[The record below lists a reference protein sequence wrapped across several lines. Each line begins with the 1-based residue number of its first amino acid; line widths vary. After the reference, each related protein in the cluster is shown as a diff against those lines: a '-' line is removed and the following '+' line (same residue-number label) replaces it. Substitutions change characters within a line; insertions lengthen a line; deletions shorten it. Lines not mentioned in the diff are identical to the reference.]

1 MHFTHDMK
9 YLFIAEKPSLMRDVQ
24 ACYQNHKQEVTE
36 RVGEIDFTA
45 LSGHVCTNFMPTD
58 YGEWKDK
65 SWKAIVYP
73 MIPDPWQ
80 IKPIADRRKQETLAQ
95 IKRRAA
101 DYDGIIVGTDSDVEG
116 YGIYWL
122 MEQYL
127 GLNEKPALRFI
138 EHSLTD
144 AEILKSL
151 LTMTDYHQN
160 PTHVHFVQSF
170 LIRSRADWLFGMN
183 ASRMLTNK
191 RGSLIKAGRVKSP
204 TIKLVY
210 DNSMAIENFA
220 NRKYFVL
227 EAAYGYPVAEAGEK
241 AASDEAVG
249 TSEAAT
255 IDEGSVFKSVLQN
268 EEGDAQFEN
277 PRLFASYA
285 LEGIVT
291 AVETK
296 RSASHAPKLFD
307 LAALQAE
314 AGSKYKFKPDQT
326 LELVQRLYEKHKVI
340 SYPRTQCRYVST
352 EKAKEF
358 AAMIENL
365 AVFEDLKLI
374 ADGIDPG
381 VFEKILKDK
390 AVVNDAEVA
399 KESHDALLPTLKRP
413 DLSRMSA
420 DEQIICRMIYTRLL
434 AQFLPK
440 LSEDKTTIQIR
451 HAEVDEDAAADTG
464 NIVAAGAAVDADAGG
479 IFKATGKIVVE
490 PGWSILYK
498 KSNDHALP
506 KLKKGDRI
514 TAGTIQP
521 VQKETSPPKRL
532 TQATLINAM
541 RNIATQIEDKELEKS
556 LADSQGIGTPATRAA
571 IIKDILDSG
580 YIEEKKSGLY
590 ITAKG
595 KSYIDA
601 VKDFDI
607 AYPVFAADMDNHIKK
622 VQRGEAEYEQVM
634 TEVLEKLQE
643 MCKKIG
649 QDLEEVEAELAPFEP
664 VQTDIRCIKCG
675 GVMEEQKKH
684 YQCLGCGAKI
694 YKNTSGAIID
704 LELLRKLESGAQSG
718 YLNFKNRAGKP
729 FRAALKLDEKGE
741 IEMVFFEESVQCPK
755 CRKKAV
761 LNQWGV
767 FCGVKKCGHKL
778 FRSFCG
784 HDFSYPEMKALL
796 DGKAVAAS
804 FQSKAGKAF
813 NAKVHLNAD
822 GDYTFDFT
830 QEERP

>member
-541 RNIATQIEDKELEKS
+541 RNIATQIEDKELKKS

>member
-374 ADGIDPG
+374 ADSIDPG

-541 RNIATQIEDKELEKS
+541 RNIATQIEDKELKKS

>member
-255 IDEGSVFKSVLQN
+255 IDEGSVFKAVLQN

-541 RNIATQIEDKELEKS
+541 RNIATQIEDKELKKS

-580 YIEEKKSGLY
+580 YIEEKKYGL
-590 ITAKG
+590 K
-595 KSYIDA
+595 
-601 VKDFDI
+601 
-607 AYPVFAADMDNHIKK
+607 AA
-622 VQRGEAEYEQVM
+622 RR
-634 TEVLEKLQE
+634 
-643 MCKKIG
+643 
-649 QDLEEVEAELAPFEP
+649 AP
-664 VQTDIRCIKCG
+664 Q
-675 GVMEEQKKH
+675 
-684 YQCLGCGAKI
+684 
-694 YKNTSGAIID
+694 
-704 LELLRKLESGAQSG
+704 
-718 YLNFKNRAGKP
+718 
-729 FRAALKLDEKGE
+729 
-741 IEMVFFEESVQCPK
+741 
-755 CRKKAV
+755 
-761 LNQWGV
+761 
-767 FCGVKKCGHKL
+767 
-778 FRSFCG
+778 
-784 HDFSYPEMKALL
+784 FSK
-796 DGKAVAAS
+796 
-804 FQSKAGKAF
+804 
-813 NAKVHLNAD
+813 
-822 GDYTFDFT
+822 
-830 QEERP
+830 R